1 MTHIIDYQR
10 VDDVLED
17 IIDYKYVQNKN
28 ADKTTYMLY
37 NLLSKGDKYIRR
49 KKQGKCFN
57 YNLTKINMIS
67 QIPKPNIYD
76 ISFFPDEIQRY
87 IDDNAEHVLEFNCKI
102 KSRNITIRCILCE
115 KLNTDIILTLS
126 NYIHKIYIWIY
137 MLDSLSSTK
146 CSKNLELYL
155 YLTPFK
161 KELPDNQLTIL
172 DTKHV
177 NTAFTSG
184 CRENTQIVL
193 YRSEEWFKVFIHE
206 TFHNFGLD
214 FSDMNLSSVN
224 KRIKDI
230 FNMNIEY
237 NLYESYCETWA
248 RIINT
253 MFFSY
258 FSMPPKERDNQRMF
272 INLFN
277 QNIEVESRHSL
288 YQFTKILSFL
298 ELKYNMIIEKNTNNI
313 TICNHL
319 YKENTS
325 VFSYYVICGLLMN
338 NYKDFMSWCY
348 KNNNILVQFKKTP
361 LNLERYLDFIQKS
374 SKNNNIKKNIH
385 NIERSFMNGSIDITP
400 TLRMSYLDIEQVF
413 NINYNNVIRKN

>member
-49 KKQGKCFN
+49 KKQGTCFN

-67 QIPKPNIYD
+67 QIPKPEIYD
-76 ISFFPDEIQRY
+76 ISFFPDEIQLY
-87 IDDNAEHVLEFNCKI
+87 IDNNAEHVLEFNCKI
-102 KSRNITIRCILCE
+102 KSRNIVVRIILCE
-115 KLNTDIILTLS
+115 KLDTDIILTLS
-126 NYIHKIYIWIY
+126 NYIYKIYIWIY
-137 MLDSLSSTK
+137 MLDSLSSVK
-146 CSKNLELYL
+146 CSKNIELYL

-161 KELPDNQLTIL
+161 KLLPDNQMTVL
-172 DTKHV
+172 DAKHI

-258 FSMPPKERDNQRMF
+258 FSMPNKERDNQRMF

-277 QNIEVESRHSL
+277 QNMEVESRHSL

-298 ELKYNMIIEKNTNNI
+298 ELKYNMVIEKNTNNI

-361 LNLERYLDFIQKS
+361 LNLDRYLDFIQKS

-385 NIERSFMNGSIDITP
+385 NIERSFMNGSFDITP